1 MTKQAPRVL
10 IIEDDADSRDFL
22 CLLLSIEGYEP
33 VAAMGVGDGLTIA
46 LGRDLDLIIIDT
58 WLAEGSGVMLC
69 RYIKTFDT
77 ETPIM
82 FHSAAA
88 YDTDIRAAFNVG
100 AQKYITKPADPDVL
114 LQAVRELIEPRRG
127 SRV

>member
-1 MTKQAPRVL
+1 MRLLPLLGIVVALAAPASAQAEVRSGHV
-10 IIEDDADSRDFL
+10 DD
-22 CLLLSIEGYEP
+22 P
-33 VAAMGVGDGLTIA
+33 
-46 LGRDLDLIIIDT
+46 IDAQGPS
-58 WLAEGSGVMLC
+58 LNHNDD
-69 RYIKTFDT
+69 ITFV
-77 ETPIM
+77 
-82 FHSAAA
+82 SAA